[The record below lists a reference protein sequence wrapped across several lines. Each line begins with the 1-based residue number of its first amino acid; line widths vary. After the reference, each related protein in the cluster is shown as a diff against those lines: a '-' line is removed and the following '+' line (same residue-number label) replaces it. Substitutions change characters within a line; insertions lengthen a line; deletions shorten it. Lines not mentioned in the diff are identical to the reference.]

1 MARWSR
7 RELLMAGLGLSGTG
21 CHLVRFSSSQ
31 SPETPSV
38 GDALK
43 ATKPDGHPLDGP
55 RRVGLKIATLSS
67 TLQDPAIDQA
77 IWRTTDE
84 QVVPKELRDLLR
96 NNGLRIGL
104 LRSSLPAEVDELME
118 HGGHAGQKVEPLVV
132 NQPVNEPVK
141 LATAE
146 KTAEASLLID
156 AAGKVQGK
164 SYKDLSGFIR
174 LTTSMD
180 DQKGVVLKVTPE
192 LHHGEIKSRIAPV
205 GTVENP
211 FEPAQMSLK
220 NQQEEE
226 LFRDLAANIRLEQG
240 QCLVIGLD
248 SSRQGGLGWFL
259 LTSPPETDKETQQKL
274 ILVWAWNA
282 GREAT
287 LDIPSVVQSNSRQNK
302 AFQPLQSPPSEM
314 LARQSKGKGK
324 SKRDDQIQAAGFEKS
339 ARTEKPEP
347 RLVPQAAGEDDAT
360 SAKSG
365 PL

>member
-1 MARWSR
+1 MARLSR
-7 RELLMAGLGLSGTG
+7 RELLLAGLGFSSTG
-21 CHLVRFSSSQ
+21 CHLIRFSPSETQ
-31 SPETPSV
+31 GTPSV

-55 RRVGLKIATLSS
+55 RRVGLKIATLSG
-67 TLQDPAIDQA
+67 TLQDTAIDQA

-84 QVVPKELRDLLR
+84 QVVPQELRDLLR

-104 LRSSLPAEVDELME
+104 LRSSLPAEVDELLE

-146 KTAEASLLID
+146 KTTEASLLID

-174 LTTSMD
+174 LTSSMD

-192 LHHGEIKSRIAPV
+192 LHHGEFKARIGTV
-205 GTVENP
+205 GNVENP

-226 LFRDLAANIRLEQG
+226 LFRDLAANVRVEQG
-240 QCLVIGLD
+240 QCLVIGLE
-248 SSRQGGLGWFL
+248 STRQGGLGWFL

-287 LDIPSVVQSNSRQNK
+287 LDIPNLVQANSRQSK
-302 AFQPLQSPPSEM
+302 TFQPLESPPGEK
-314 LARQSKGKGK
+314 LARKESSRSKT
-324 SKRDDQIQAAGFEKS
+324 KRDNQLQAAGYETSKPG
-339 ARTEKPEP
+339 KPEQGP
-347 RLVPQAAGEDDAT
+347 KAED
-360 SAKSG
+360 SGAKEVKKSDSG
-365 PL
+365 SS

>member
-7 RELLMAGLGLSGTG
+7 RELLLAGLGFSSTG
-21 CHLVRFSSSQ
+21 CHLVRFSSTEPQ
-31 SPETPSV
+31 ETPSV

-55 RRVGLKIATLSS
+55 RRVGLKIATLSG
-67 TLQDPAIDQA
+67 TLQDAAIDQA

-146 KTAEASLLID
+146 KSAEASLLID

-180 DQKGVVLKVTPE
+180 EQKGIVLKVTPE
-192 LHHGEIKSRIAPV
+192 LHHGEFKARVAPV
-205 GTVENP
+205 GSVENP

-220 NQQEEE
+220 TQQEEE
-226 LFRDLAANIRLEQG
+226 LFRDLAANIRVEQG

-248 SSRQGGLGWFL
+248 SSRQGGLGWYL
-259 LTSPPETDKETQQKL
+259 LTSPPQTDKETQQKL

-287 LDIPSVVQSNSRQNK
+287 LDIPNIVQANSRQSK
-302 AFQPLQSPPSEM
+302 SFQPLESPPGEM
-314 LARQSKGKGK
+314 LARKEKPQNET
-324 SKRDDQIQAAGFEKS
+324 KRDDQLQAAGYKPS
-339 ARTEKPEP
+339 AAEKP
-347 RLVPQAAGEDDAT
+347 AT
-360 SAKSG
+360 SPTPEGSGGEELKNSKSG
-365 PL
+365 AS